1 MVVIITRLFIVN
13 LYLFN
18 LFLKPAVLGGVG
30 ETQRLALGGGG
41 EAQREVVPRP
51 LVAAG
56 GPVTKI
62 ISGDEKEI
70 MGGGGTG
77 GRIWDLEQV
86 EGEILGSGG
95 AGGGFGNGGGGA
107 C

>member
-13 LYLFN
+13 LYLFD

-30 ETQRLALGGGG
+30 ETQRLELGGGG

-70 MGGGGTG
+70 MGGGGMG
-77 GRIWDLEQV
+77 GRIWVLEQ
-86 EGEILGSGG
+86 EFEILGGGG
-95 AGGGFGNGGGGA
+95 AGGGLGNGGGGA
-107 C
+107 R

>member
-1 MVVIITRLFIVN
+1 MVVIITRFFIVN

-77 GRIWDLEQV
+77 GRIWVLEQ
-86 EGEILGSGG
+86 EFEILGGGG
-95 AGGGFGNGGGGA
+95 AGGGLGNGGGGA
-107 C
+107 R